1 MYEVVKSKVV
11 TTKWIVTEK
20 EEGRSCKVRLVAR
33 GFEDVEMEAKHAPK
47 FSGGS
52 LKMVSVVIGKCG
64 WKCISMYAIAA
75 YLQKEKMKRTVHL
88 KSPKRG

>member
-1 MYEVVKSKVV
+1 MENQKENQMYEVVKSKVV

-64 WKCISMYAIAA
+64 WKCCNIVFGYFCMCNNMELLSF
-75 YLQKEKMKRTVHL
+75 
-88 KSPKRG
+88 